1 MAQSH
6 DQLSVDHRV
15 TQSHAPLFIHC
26 RGHSNMLSCD
36 SHIHSW
42 LWLGDAQGDIFTC
55 RLVFSD
61 APVTVK
67 HENISGEFLK
77 GSANGGSYKCN
88 AKLTETIG
96 NGVAFET
103 TNLQYKAFNNDNSTS
118 FNSDSEWTF

>member
-1 MAQSH
+1 M
-6 DQLSVDHRV
+6 
-15 TQSHAPLFIHC
+15 
-26 RGHSNMLSCD
+26 
-36 SHIHSW
+36 
-42 LWLGDAQGDIFTC
+42 
-55 RLVFSD
+55 FSD

-96 NGVAFET
+96 NGVVFET